1 MINLEKMVSLYVKD
15 GYSELFAEARVCQD
29 IVLKAIAESSMNR
42 NITIKG
48 GVVMRSITGDVR
60 RATRDI
66 DFDFIKYSIDEEAIR
81 SFISKLNCLEGITIH
96 ISGEI
101 EELSQQEYRGKR
113 VWVVIKDDTG
123 HSLKAKMDL
132 GVHKNIQIEQDE
144 FCFDVC
150 HDDEGVSLLMN
161 SKEQIFAEKLRAL
174 VKFGTFSGR
183 VKDIFDLCYL
193 SDYVDTSRLLKC
205 IHTYILDDPGMF
217 ENDMDD
223 VRRRVRKVFSDKE
236 FIKNVEKSGKDNWL
250 RIKAKVAFDRIED
263 CLSNCRSEE
272 GTERSES

>member
-1 MINLEKMVSLYVKD
+1 MIDLEKMVSEYMKD

-29 IVLKAIAESSMNR
+29 IVLKAIAKSPMNR
-42 NITIKG
+42 NVTIKG

-66 DFDFIKYSIDEEAIR
+66 DFDFIKYSIEEEAIR
-81 SFISKLNCLEGITIH
+81 SFINKLNCLEGITFQ
-96 ISGEI
+96 ISGDI

-123 HSLKAKMDL
+123 HSLKTKMDL
-132 GVHKNIQIEQDE
+132 GVHKNIQIEQDK

-150 HDDEGVSLLMN
+150 HYEEGVSLLMN

-193 SDYVDTSRLLKC
+193 SDYVDTNRLLDC
-205 IHTYILDDPGMF
+205 VHTYILDDPGMY

-223 VRRRVRKVFSDKE
+223 VRERVRKIFSDKDFRE
-236 FIKNVEKSGKDNWL
+236 TVDTSDKDNWL
-250 RIKAKVAFDRIED
+250 GIEATVAFDKIKD
-263 CLSNCRSEE
+263 FLSKLQ
-272 GTERSES
+272 

>member
-1 MINLEKMVSLYVKD
+1 MNLQEMMDLYYEE
-15 GYSELFAEARVCQD
+15 GLTRELAAARVCQD
-29 IVLKAIAESSMNR
+29 IVLKAIAKSPMNR
-42 NITIKG
+42 NVTIKG

-66 DFDFIKYSIDEEAIR
+66 DFDFIKYSIEEEAIR
-81 SFISKLNCLEGITIH
+81 SFINKLNCLEGITFQ
-96 ISGEI
+96 ISGDI

-123 HSLKAKMDL
+123 HSLKTKMDL

-150 HDDEGVSLLMN
+150 HDNEGVCLLMN

-183 VKDIFDLCYL
+183 VKDIIDLCYL
-193 SDYVDTSRLLKC
+193 SDHVDTNRLLDC
-205 IHTYILDDPGMF
+205 VHTYILDDPGMY

-223 VRRRVRKVFSDKE
+223 VRKRVRKIFSNKDFRE
-236 FIKNVEKSGKDNWL
+236 TVETSDKDNWL
-250 RIKAKVAFDRIED
+250 GIEVTVAFDKIMDFLDE
-263 CLSNCRSEE
+263 LQ
-272 GTERSES
+272 